1 MPDPRFSGEGEIK
14 DDVMT
19 TSPLGYSIT
28 KSIIRN
34 EKDRTNN
41 SFIVGGVYVW

>member
-1 MPDPRFSGEGEIK
+1 MPDSRFSREGEIK
-14 DDVMT
+14 DDVMP

-34 EKDRTNN
+34 EKDRN
-41 SFIVGGVYVW
+41 SFLVGGVYVW

>member
-1 MPDPRFSGEGEIK
+1 MPDPRFSEEGEIK